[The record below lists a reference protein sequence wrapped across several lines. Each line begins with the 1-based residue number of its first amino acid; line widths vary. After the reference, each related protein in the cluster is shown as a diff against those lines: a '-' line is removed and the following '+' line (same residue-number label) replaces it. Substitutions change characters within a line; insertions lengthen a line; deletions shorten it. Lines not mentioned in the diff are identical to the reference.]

1 MKTRLIIALSLLLS
15 QMAFGQIGGEGT
27 YRFLDLT
34 TSARVAAL
42 GGNQVAL
49 DDDDLDL
56 VFHNPA
62 LLRDTMRNQLVLNY
76 VDYFSDIKFGYASY
90 AWHLDKIGTVATG
103 IHFIDYGKF
112 IEAREDGTIT
122 GTFRAAEYALNI
134 YWAKQITPRL
144 RGGVNI
150 KPIYSVLETYHSFGL
165 AMDAGLILSGRDNQS
180 TIALV
185 AKNIGTQITT
195 YYQNGDYEKLPF
207 DLQFG
212 FSKRLEHAPL
222 RLMVTARHLTNWDLA
237 YNETASGSTTSTLT
251 GPTSESGFS
260 KVMRHL
266 IFGAELLPSKN
277 FTIRVGYNHQRRKEL
292 SVESRPGMVGFSAGF
307 GVRISRFN
315 LSYGLASYHI
325 AGASHHFSISTNL
338 SQFLP

>member
-1 MKTRLIIALSLLLS
+1 MT
-15 QMAFGQIGGEGT
+15 FGQVGGEGT

-34 TSARVAAL
+34 TSARAAAL
-42 GGNQVAL
+42 GGNPVAL
-49 DDDDLDL
+49 DDNDLDL

-62 LLRDTMRNQLVLNY
+62 LLRDTMQKQLVLNY
-76 VDYFSDIKFGYASY
+76 VDYFSDIQYGYASY
-90 AWHLDKIGTVATG
+90 AWHLPQIGTVAAG

-144 RGGVNI
+144 RGGINI

-165 AMDAGLILSGRDNQS
+165 AMDAGLILSGRDHRS
-180 TIALV
+180 TLALV

-195 YYQNGDYEKLPF
+195 YYQDGNYEKLPF

-222 RLMVTARHLTNWDLA
+222 RIIMTAYHLTQWNLA
-237 YNETASGSTTSTLT
+237 YNEAATGSSSSMPSGM
-251 GPTSESGFS
+251 TSESGFS

-266 IFGAELLPSKN
+266 ILGAELLPGKN
-277 FTIRVGYNHQRRKEL
+277 FTLRVGYNHQRRKEL

-307 GVRISRFN
+307 GVRISGFN
-315 LSYGLASYHI
+315 LNYGIASYHI
-325 AGASHHFSISTNL
+325 AGASNHFSVSTNL
-338 SQFLP
+338 SRFLH